1 MKLSKIIESLEKWA
15 PSIYQES
22 YDNSGLII
30 GNINS
35 DIKGCLITL
44 DCTEKVI
51 EEAIKK
57 KCNLIISHHPI
68 LFKSINKINYDDWE
82 SRVIKKS
89 IQNEINIYAF
99 HTNLDNV
106 SDGVNKKICDIL
118 KINNPQVLRK
128 KESLS
133 CKLDIYIPENDK
145 DEFLKNVFNSGAGNI
160 GNYSECSYQISGKGT
175 YLPNKESNP
184 KIGDINKKQII
195 NEIKLEIFFNKTFM
209 EDIRDC
215 INRYH
220 PYDEPTYHIY
230 NTLNISKNI
239 GSGMFGERK
248 IEFDSLV
255 SEIKKSF
262 NVKSIRHTNILNNKI
277 SKIAVCGGSGSFLI
291 QDAISVG
298 ADVFITSDIKYHDF
312 FQADNKITII
322 DIGHYEGEQ
331 FTKDLIYEYLSKKFL
346 NIALHLSN
354 ENTNPINYY
363 N

>member
-239 GSGMFGERK
+239 GSGMFGDRK

>member
-145 DEFLKNVFNSGAGNI
+145 DEFLKNVFNSGGGII

-195 NEIKLEIFFNKTFM
+195 DEIKLEIFFNKTFM

-215 INRYH
+215 INKYH

-230 NTLNISKNI
+230 NTLNTSKNI